1 MDCRLKYS
9 LLSKSASCEKNENN
23 CIMSV
28 APVHLVKEEMPTVT
42 PLTELA
48 FQSLFKSHFSLL
60 CAYCQYRFQFD
71 LDTAKEAVH
80 TSFIKLWENRRNL
93 TINNSTDAFL
103 FRIVKNTCLD
113 IKRHQKVVYQHQQFI
128 LKQVSEESTITDADF
143 ADLRMLRQTIDKT
156 VAEMPHQMRK
166 VFELS
171 RYEGLK
177 YAQIA
182 SLLNISVKTV
192 EVHMSRALLKL
203 RKRLIDYTAVL
214 SALMLSFS

>member
-1 MDCRLKYS
+1 
-9 LLSKSASCEKNENN
+9 
-23 CIMSV
+23 MSV
-28 APVHLVKEEMPTVT
+28 ALVHLVKEEMPTVT
-42 PLTELA
+42 PLNDLT
-48 FQSLFKSHFSLL
+48 FQSLFKSHFTLF

-71 LDTAKEAVH
+71 LETAKEAVH
-80 TSFIKLWENRRNL
+80 TSFIKLWESRRNVAAGV
-93 TINNSTDAFL
+93 SMDAFL

-113 IKRHQKVVYQHQQFI
+113 FKRHQKVVYQHQQYM
-128 LKQVSEESTITDADF
+128 LKQVGEQTSITDADF

-182 SLLNISVKTV
+182 SLLDISVKTV

-203 RKRLIDYTAVL
+203 RKRLIDYTAVA
-214 SALMLSFS
+214 SALFFLLP

>member
-1 MDCRLKYS
+1 
-9 LLSKSASCEKNENN
+9 
-23 CIMSV
+23 MSV
-28 APVHLVKEEMPTVT
+28 VPVHLVKEEMPTVT
-42 PLTELA
+42 SLNDTA

-80 TSFIKLWENRRNL
+80 TSFIKLWESRRNV
-93 TINNSTDAFL
+93 TAGISIEAFL

-113 IKRHQKVVYQHQQFI
+113 FKRHQKVVYKHQQYM
-128 LKQVSEESTITDADF
+128 LKQGEQSTITDADF

-182 SLLNISVKTV
+182 SLLNISIKTV

-203 RKRLIDYTAVL
+203 KKRLVDYTAVV
-214 SALMLSFS
+214 SVSFLLFS

>member
-1 MDCRLKYS
+1 
-9 LLSKSASCEKNENN
+9 
-23 CIMSV
+23 MSV
-28 APVHLVKEEMPTVT
+28 VPVHPVEEEMPTVT
-42 PLTELA
+42 SFNDTA

-80 TSFIKLWENRRNL
+80 TSFIKLWESRRSV
-93 TINNSTDAFL
+93 TAGTSTEAFL

-113 IKRHQKVVYQHQQFI
+113 FKRHQKVVYQHQQYM
-128 LKQVSEESTITDADF
+128 LKQGGEQSTITDADF

-203 RKRLIDYTAVL
+203 KKRLIDYTAVI
-214 SALMLSFS
+214 SVSFILFS